1 MSSFIISYESISS
14 NRLLCQTKVQQ
25 TVAAKRGVNVTML
38 PLLMQL
44 VELFRQCLC
53 SHEKK
58 PKPQLSTDR
67 PIGSLGL
74 VHESGWMTSENFLAA
89 LVHFQSHV
97 GATKERTV
105 LILMDNHV
113 SHMDFPLIE

>member
-1 MSSFIISYESISS
+1 MWGKRSNVAFVNAVGGTIPPVFVFPRKKTKSS
-14 NRLLCQTKVQQ
+14 
-25 TVAAKRGVNVTML
+25 A
-38 PLLMQL
+38 
-44 VELFRQCLC
+44 
-53 SHEKK
+53 
-58 PKPQLSTDR
+58 
-67 PIGSLGL
+67 IGSLGL